1 MSRVRREAAR
11 DSESEESGDDSES
24 RGLRTNRVLQETA
37 RSPKLTLNR
46 LPAAPLRKLFLI
58 SRDLVVLAPSH
69 RLLRPDKNAC
79 IERIQVSGDLVRLCA
94 LFATRRH
101 PASFDQCL
109 GI

>member
-1 MSRVRREAAR
+1 MTLNRGGSGQTECCRR
-11 DSESEESGDDSES
+11 
-24 RGLRTNRVLQETA
+24 LREL

-94 LFATRRH
+94 PFATRRGILH
-101 PASFDQCL
+101 HLTNAL
-109 GI
+109 GYDCC